1 MNQLPERAFNY
12 QEYKHR
18 AELYSTKTESMI
30 ELYENHLKSGCK
42 RLLELN
48 SILLKSERQQRIKRA
63 FCRLAWVGGISIA
76 VLLIS
81 YVTIGIN
88 VLTVVG
94 LLLAYFGGLL
104 LHDKFSPPVVLPKE
118 EKELYQLNSYLRH
131 QIIEVEQDEKGILFP
146 LLEQYDLEQQA
157 RQKGLHLIKGVIDFD
172 QLDGDGLYQYLDG
185 INLLMEKQ
193 LRVKEKWVAGKNWEY
208 PAPSIRK

>member
-1 MNQLPERAFNY
+1 MNQLAEHVVNY
-12 QEYKHR
+12 REYKHR
-18 AELYSTKTESMI
+18 AELSLLKIESMT
-30 ELYENHLKSGCK
+30 ELYENHLKNGCK

-48 SILLKSERQQRIKRA
+48 SILLKSERQQRLKRA
-63 FCRLAWVGGISIA
+63 FYRLAWVGGISIV

-88 VLTVVG
+88 VLTAVG

-104 LHDKFSPPVVLPKE
+104 LHDKFSPQVVLPKE
-118 EKELYQLNSYLRH
+118 EKELYQLNNYLRH

-157 RQKGLHLIKGVIDFD
+157 RQKGLRLTKGIIDID
-172 QLDGDGLYQYLDG
+172 QLDGNGLYQYLDG
-185 INLLMEKQ
+185 VNLLMEKQ
-193 LRVKEKWVAGKNWEY
+193 LRVKEK
-208 PAPSIRK
+208 